1 MRLTLIKLI
10 PIGVMLIGCNAA
22 SLADLQKA
30 DDALMAAVPVTCAIA
45 DVVDPAGGAVVCAV
59 VTATGDLVNDITQQ
73 FTPAIAAAIVA
84 AHPSPSPAVTSKL
97 KALAKPVKK

>member
-10 PIGVMLIGCNAA
+10 PIGVMLIGCSAA
-22 SLADLQKA
+22 QLVDLQKA
-30 DDALMAAVPVTCAIA
+30 DDALLAAVPMVCSVADAI
-45 DVVDPAGGAVVCAV
+45 DPTLGTIVCGI
-59 VTATGDLVNDITQQ
+59 VTATGDLVNVITQE

-84 AHPSPSPAVTSKL
+84 AHPAPSPAVTSKL